1 MLKDGHQSINRDLYN
16 HHKYSH
22 YGMDDHKPYT
32 VFWPWHIWGSHLK
45 DIDGLKPATSETWH
59 GNLYDSAHHWRLER
73 NSLLWNWGFSVGII
87 HDMIYIYIWHNY
99 MMFLMHCCIYIYIIL
114 HHFISYL
121 VFVSI
126 YVFRQKFW
134 PWVKISKG
142 SYHPSWPKNITW
154 CFDCQ
159 MLLGMY
165 IYIIYG

>member
-87 HDMIYIYIWHNY
+87 HDMIYIWHNY
-99 MMFLMHCCIYIYIIL
+99 MMFLMHCCIYISYYIIL
-114 HHFISYL
+114 YHIWYSYL
-121 VFVSI
+121 YMFSGRN
-126 YVFRQKFW
+126 FGLGSKSQKDRIILRDQKTSLD
-134 PWVKISKG
+134 VLIAR
-142 SYHPSWPKNITW
+142 
-154 CFDCQ
+154 CFLVC
-159 MLLGMY
+159 

>member
-87 HDMIYIYIWHNY
+87 HDMIYIYGIIIWCSWCIAVYIYHITSFY
-99 MMFLMHCCIYIYIIL
+99 IISGIRIYICFQAEILALGQNLKRIVSSFVTKKHHLMFWLPDASWYVYI
-114 HHFISYL
+114 
-121 VFVSI
+121 
-126 YVFRQKFW
+126 
-134 PWVKISKG
+134 
-142 SYHPSWPKNITW
+142 
-154 CFDCQ
+154 
-159 MLLGMY
+159 
-165 IYIIYG
+165 